1 VQVGEGH
8 FDARVHVGSR
18 DELGMIADHTNQMIA
33 SLDRQTKEIQITQ
46 DVTIYSL
53 VSLAGTRDN
62 ETGEHIQRTQHYV
75 RILAEALNELFHYN
89 MEKKSIDLLFKSA
102 PLHDIGKVGVPDAIL
117 MKPGPLS
124 DEEWVIMRKHTVY
137 GHDALRVAEERL
149 GTSSFLRIAREIA
162 YTHHE
167 KWDGSGY
174 PRGLKGEEI
183 SLSGCLMAVADVYD
197 ALISWRPYKKPF
209 SHEVARNLILEGKGR
224 HFSPNVVEA
233 FEARIEQFR
242 SVSNRFKDVPRN

>member
-1 VQVGEGH
+1 VGEGN
-8 FDARVHVGSR
+8 FNVRVDVRSR

-33 SLDRQTKEIQITQ
+33 SLLRQTREIQVTQ

-53 VSLAGTRDN
+53 ASLAGTRDN
-62 ETGEHIQRTQHYV
+62 ETGEHILRTQHYV
-75 RILAEALNELFHYN
+75 RILAEALNERFNYN
-89 MEKKSIDLLFKSA
+89 MEEKSIDLLFKSA

-117 MKPGPLS
+117 MKPGPLTE
-124 DEEWVIMRKHTVY
+124 EEWVLMRKHAEL

-183 SLSGCLMAVADVYD
+183 SLSGFLMAVADVYD
-197 ALISWRPYKKPF
+197 ALISWRPYKEPF
-209 SHEVARNLILEGKGR
+209 PHEKARNIILNGRGK
-224 HFSPNVVEA
+224 HFSPDVVDA
-233 FEARIEQFR
+233 FEVRIEEFR
-242 SVSNRFKDVPRN
+242 SVSNRFKDAPRTP